1 MADTFSA
8 ESRLIHAGTERTPG
22 LPGTPPL
29 APASIYV
36 SAGPPRL
43 GRAYGRDGNPGWEAL
58 EQALGGLE
66 DAEAVAFASG
76 QAASM
81 ALMLALAPGRER
93 IVLPNDGYYGGRVLA
108 DRLRPHGAVPV
119 PVDLQDLAA
128 VERELTAAPS
138 VLWAETPTN
147 PLLRVA
153 DLARLGALATA
164 AGAPMVVDNTVATG
178 LLQRPLEAGATAS
191 LYSLTKSVSGHS
203 DVILG
208 AVVSRD
214 AELLAALR
222 AWRSSGGG
230 IPGPFEAWLALRG
243 LKTLPLRIARQSH
256 SALAVARHLAGHPR
270 VTAVHYPGI
279 DTSTIEVA
287 RRQMPDGFGPLLS
300 FEVTPGN
307 ADAADTVV
315 ASSRLIL
322 PATSFGGVESTWE
335 RRARWPGETAPAGAD
350 PAVGRRRARRGP
362 DRRPRPCP
370 GGAVM
375 RRAFGSY
382 EIDDDPARIDPAA
395 AVSFLTTEAYWGR
408 WRGEQEIRQQIAA
421 AWRVTGAYDSAGA
434 MVGFARAFSD
444 GGSAYLSDVYVLP
457 AHRGAGLGR
466 AIVAM
471 MIEDGPGRRMALD
484 AAHLGCA
491 RPVPVSSASPARN
504 RQVPGASPRGV
515 WGKAR
520 QAGARAPAP
529 TGSRSPA
536 STSGSNRCSTSTCPA
551 CWSRPPAAASSTA
564 GPRCRRTR
572 PRSAGTSRR
581 RSRPGTRPGG
591 AVRGGPDD
599 RRRGD
604 RLDPV
609 LGPRL
614 LAVAGR
620 PASATGPDTCEI
632 GHTWLSRDAIRTA
645 ANTEMKRLMLT
656 HAFEVWQVRSVCLH
670 TDARNQR
677 SRDAMQRIG
686 ARFEGILRAH
696 RLGADLN
703 PRDSVRFS
711 ITAAEWPSVRL
722 RLDELSRRYQPA

>member
-1 MADTFSA
+1 MADPDTADTFSA

-22 LPGTPPL
+22 LPATPPL

-36 SAGPPRL
+36 SAGPPRP

-153 DLARLGALATA
+153 DLARLGALAAA

-243 LKTLPLRIARQSH
+243 LKTLPLRIARQSA
-256 SALAVARHLAGHPR
+256 SALAIARHLAGHPR
-270 VTAVHYPGI
+270 VAAVHYPGI
-279 DTSTIEVA
+279 DKATSELA

-300 FEVTPGN
+300 FEVTPDS
-307 ADAADTVV
+307 ADAADKVV

-335 RRARWPGETAPAGAD
+335 RRARWPAETAPAGLIRLSVGVEPAAD
-350 PAVGRRRARRGP
+350 LITDIDQALEVLLCDVPRELRARRRPGP
-362 DRRPRPCP
+362 DRSRGR
-370 GGAVM
+370 GGVP
-375 RRAFGSY
+375 
-382 EIDDDPARIDPAA
+382 DH
-395 AVSFLTTEAYWGR
+395 
-408 WRGEQEIRQQIAA
+408 RGLLGPL
-421 AWRVTGAYDSAGA
+421 AWRAGHQAPDRRGLAGHRGVRPAGA

-444 GGSAYLSDVYVLP
+444 GGSAYLADVYVLP
-457 AHRGAGLGR
+457 AHRGAGLGK

-471 MIEDGPGRRMALD
+471 MIEEGPGAGFRWMLHTSDAYGLYRQFGFARRRTTTWTAPGGP
-484 AAHLGCA
+484 AG
-491 RPVPVSSASPARN
+491 RASPERGVRGVVPRAAQPLTGEHVRLEPLGM
-504 RQVPGASPRGV
+504 RHVPGLLRRRPRIASLYQWVMVPQDEPAMRRHV
-515 WGKAR
+515 EDAL
-520 QAGARAPAP
+520 AARAR
-529 TGSRSPA
+529 GSRCRSRW
-536 STSGSNRCSTSTCPA
+536 SG
-551 CWSRPPAAASSTA
+551 W
-564 GPRCRRTR
+564 RTR
-572 PRSAGTSRR
+572 PSSARPGSTSSTTGPGPRPPGTPTPARSATPGWPARR
-581 RSRPGTRPGG
+581 CAPART
-591 AVRGGPDD
+591 
-599 RRRGD
+599 
-604 RLDPV
+604 
-609 LGPRL
+609 PR
-614 LAVAGR
+614 
-620 PASATGPDTCEI
+620 
-632 GHTWLSRDAIRTA
+632 
-645 ANTEMKRLMLT
+645 
-656 HAFEVWQVRSVCLH
+656 
-670 TDARNQR
+670 
-677 SRDAMQRIG
+677 
-686 ARFEGILRAH
+686 
-696 RLGADLN
+696 
-703 PRDSVRFS
+703 
-711 ITAAEWPSVRL
+711 
-722 RLDELSRRYQPA
+722 